1 MSPGPTNNFITNSD
15 TRNLKKR
22 LQQLITISKEL
33 KFLVGFFYFSGIQ
46 ELYTALKSNQ
56 NCNIK
61 VLVGLNVDR
70 TSKGIIEVSYDDK
83 ISNDEKINNFINSI
97 TNAIN
102 IDTFD
107 TKEFYEQAKFFISL
121 IELNKLIIR
130 KTQRPNH
137 SKLYLF
143 RLPESQVGRN
153 TLFITGSSNFTK
165 AGLTTQDEFN
175 VEISDYGFGD
185 AEEYFDGLWS
195 NAIKINESDEIKKRI
210 ITVLKQETLI
220 KEISPFEA
228 YILILKTFL
237 ESYVHKDLSTYVI
250 ELLRKNGYKRYQ
262 YQLDA
267 VKQALAIIETYNGV
281 LIADVVGLGKTI
293 IACATAKQLRKRG
306 IVICPPGLIG
316 DDNRSEGWKKYLDQ
330 FELRDWEV
338 RSLGD
343 LEKTFEYVKEHNDIE
358 VVIVDEAHRFR
369 NQDTKGYEL
378 LKNICRNKIVILLTA
393 TPFNNK
399 PEDVLSLLSFF
410 ITPKKS
416 SITLDSNLVNTFR
429 FIGSLFDKLGFI
441 SKYHN
446 SKDQEKR
453 AKAKNI
459 YQALFDSSEVN
470 ITKVVRKTH
479 QLAKLIREVIEPV
492 TIRRNRLDLQRNPN
506 YRNEVK
512 ELSVVQ
518 NPQEWFYELTPEQ
531 SKFYDEVISEFFAPP
546 DEGGRFKGAIYR
558 PFEYE
563 QGILSEDQKDD
574 NKKETNKESNRELI
588 QQRNLF
594 DIMRRL
600 LVKRFES
607 SFGAFQQS
615 INNFIRITENVLKFI
630 EKTGKG
636 DLEKGEY
643 ILDRDLLEE
652 ILEMEDD
659 EIEEKLLEYER
670 QIADGVYP
678 KKHKRYK
685 IEKFVMKNQ
694 FIKDIQSD
702 LSLFKSIIKRIDE
715 LKLVENDPKAEC
727 LLNHIKDELAKTP
740 AKGEPKRKIVIFS
753 EYSDTVKHLS
763 SKIEK
768 LNPQLAER
776 TLVVYGALGDA
787 RITEINKNF
796 DASAKI
802 KSDDYD
808 ILLSTDKLSEG
819 FNLNRAG
826 MVINY
831 DIPWNPVRVIQRL
844 GRINRISKK
853 VFEHLFIV
861 NFFPTEKGAE
871 FVRSR
876 EIAQNKMFM
885 IHNTLGEDS
894 KIFDPDEEP
903 SPAKLYQKLNQ
914 NPEENDEE
922 SFYTKVINLYT
933 KLAEQYPDIV
943 NKLNSIPKRIKTA
956 KAYPENEM
964 LVFFKKNRLY
974 VKSAKKVDDKV
985 EISDTSLELV
995 LEKIQCEPDTKPLP
1009 IDDEFW
1015 NVYEK
1020 VKEEKVRM
1028 NVPTSEMSIERKAL
1042 NNIEALL
1049 RNNLGDKISEIKPF
1063 LRVLREDIID
1073 YGTLP
1078 DYTLRRISQLKLND
1092 VQNVIDEIT
1101 AIKNE
1106 LGEDYLEKEKKKFEG
1121 EKEIIIAINNKN
1133 K

>member
-1 MSPGPTNNFITNSD
+1 MNNFITNQQTKD
-15 TRNLKKR
+15 LRKR
-22 LQQLITISKEL
+22 INELVKNSEEL
-33 KFLVGFFYFSGIQ
+33 KFLIGFFYFSGIR
-46 ELYTALKSNQ
+46 ELYRELKN
-56 NCNIK
+56 NYKVKIK
-61 VLVGLNVDR
+61 VLIGMNVDYHLGQLVEI
-70 TSKGIIEVSYDDK
+70 TYS
-83 ISNDEKINNFINSI
+83 SNPSDEEKVNDFFQSVKKSINTDF
-97 TNAIN
+97 
-102 IDTFD
+102 FD
-107 TKEFYEQAKFFISL
+107 NKEFYEQVKFFIEL
-121 IELNKLIIR
+121 IKSDRLLIR
-130 KTQRPNH
+130 KTSKPNH

-143 RLPESQVGRN
+143 KLDEQQIGRN
-153 TLFITGSSNFTK
+153 KLFITGSSNLTK
-165 AGLTTQDEFN
+165 AGLTTQNEFN
-175 VEISDYGFGD
+175 VEISDYGYDD
-185 AEEYFDGLWS
+185 AEKYFDDLWAT
-195 NAIKINESDEIKKRI
+195 AIQINEAEDFKKKL
-210 ITVLKQETLI
+210 ITILEEETLV

-237 ESYVHKDLSTYVI
+237 ETYTHKNLGTYLI
-250 ELLRKNGYKRYQ
+250 EILKKNGYKQYQ

-267 VKQALAIIETYNGV
+267 VKQALAIIETYQGV

-316 DDNRSEGWKKYLDQ
+316 DDNKNEGWKKYLDQ

-343 LEKTFEYVKEHNDIE
+343 LEKTFEYVKTHNDIE

-446 SKDQEKR
+446 AKDKEKR
-453 AKAKNI
+453 DKAKNY
-459 YQALFDSSEVN
+459 YQSIFDSPEVN

-506 YRNEVK
+506 YKNEVK
-512 ELSVVQ
+512 ELSIVQ
-518 NPQEWFYELTPEQ
+518 NPQEWFYELTIEQ
-531 SKFYDEVISEFFAPP
+531 SKFYDEVISELFAPP
-546 DEGGRFKGAIYR
+546 DEGGKFKGAIYR

-563 QGILSEDQKDD
+563 QGILSEDDLFNQLKAD
-574 NKKETNKESNRELI
+574 KESNRELI

-607 SFGAFQQS
+607 SFGAFKQS
-615 INNFIRITENVLKFI
+615 INNFIRITKNVWEFI
-630 EKTGKG
+630 EKTGNG
-636 DLEKGEY
+636 DPTKGEY
-643 ILDRDLLEE
+643 ILDRDLLED
-652 ILEMEDD
+652 ILELDVEEMEK
-659 EIEEKLLEYER
+659 KLLEYEQ
-670 QIADGVYP
+670 QIAAGVYP

-685 IEKFVMKNQ
+685 IENFVMKDR
-694 FIKDIQSD
+694 FIEDIQSD
-702 LSLFKSIIKRIDE
+702 LGLLESIIKRIDE
-715 LKLVENDPKAEC
+715 LKLVDNDPKAKC
-727 LLNHIKDELAKTP
+727 LLEHIEKELSKSLN
-740 AKGEPKRKIVIFS
+740 KGEPKRKIVIFS
-753 EYSDTVKHLS
+753 EYADTVKHLS
-763 SKIEK
+763 SKIGQ
-768 LNPQLAER
+768 LNRQLAKR
-776 TLVVYGALGDA
+776 TLVVYGSLGDS
-787 RITEINKNF
+787 RVTEINKNF
-796 DASAKI
+796 DASAKNQT
-802 KSDDYD
+802 DEYD

-861 NFFPTEKGAE
+861 NFFPTEMGAE

-914 NPEENDEE
+914 NPEESDEE

-933 KLAEQYPDIV
+933 ELTKQYPDV
-943 NKLNSIPKRIKTA
+943 VSKLNSFPKRIKTA
-956 KAYPENEM
+956 KSYSENEM
-964 LVFFKKNRLY
+964 LVFFKKNKLF
-974 VKSAKKVDDKV
+974 VKSAKEVDGKV
-985 EISDTSLELV
+985 EIIDTSLELV
-995 LEKIQCEPDTKPLP
+995 LEKIQCTPDTKSLP

-1015 NVYEK
+1015 DVYQK
-1020 VKEEKVRM
+1020 VKEEKLKI

-1042 NNIEALL
+1042 NNIDTLL
-1049 RNNLGDKISEIKPF
+1049 RNNLGNEILEIKPF

-1078 DYTLRRISQLKLND
+1078 DYTLRRIAQLKLNHL
-1092 VQNVIDEIT
+1092 QNVVEEIS
-1101 AIKNE
+1101 AIKSE
-1106 LGEDYLEKEKKKFEG
+1106 LGEDYLEKEKKKYEG
-1121 EKEIIIAINNKN
+1121 EKEIIIAINNLCREFAN
-1133 K
+1133 

>member
-1 MSPGPTNNFITNSD
+1 MNNFITNQPTKDLRKRIKELVKNSD
-15 TRNLKKR
+15 
-22 LQQLITISKEL
+22 EL
-33 KFLVGFFYFSGIQ
+33 KFLIGFFYFSGIR
-46 ELYTALKSNQ
+46 ELYKELKN
-56 NCNIK
+56 NDKVNIK
-61 VLVGLNVDR
+61 VLIGMNVDFHL
-70 TSKGIIEVSYDDK
+70 GQLVEVSYSPKPSDEVK
-83 ISNDEKINNFINSI
+83 VNDFFQSVKKSINTDF
-97 TNAIN
+97 
-102 IDTFD
+102 FD
-107 TKEFYEQAKFFISL
+107 NKEFYEQVKFFIEL
-121 IELNKLIIR
+121 IKSDRLLIR
-130 KTQRPNH
+130 KTSKPNH

-143 RLPESQVGRN
+143 KLDENQIGRN
-153 TLFITGSSNFTK
+153 KLFITGSSNLTQ
-165 AGLTTQDEFN
+165 AGLTTQNEFN
-175 VEISDYGFGD
+175 VEISDYGFDD
-185 AEEYFDGLWS
+185 AEKYFDGLWET
-195 NAIKINESDEIKKRI
+195 AIRINEAEDFKKKLIK
-210 ITVLKQETLI
+210 LLEEETLV

-237 ESYVHKDLSTYVI
+237 ETYTHKNLSTYVI
-250 ELLRKNGYKRYQ
+250 DILKKNGYKQYQ

-316 DDNRSEGWKKYLDQ
+316 DDNRNEGWKKYLGQ
-330 FELRDWEV
+330 FQMNDWEV

-343 LEKTFEYVKEHNDIE
+343 LEKTLEYVKANNDIE
-358 VVIVDEAHRFR
+358 IVIVDEAHRFR
-369 NQDTKGYEL
+369 NQDTKGYEI
-378 LKNICRNKIVILLTA
+378 LKNICRGKSVILLTA

-429 FIGSLFDKLGFI
+429 VIGGLFDKLGFI

-446 SKDQEKR
+446 SKDAKKR
-453 AKAKNI
+453 DKAKSYYRSI
-459 YQALFDSSEVN
+459 FDSPEIN

-479 QLAKLIREVIEPV
+479 QLAKQIREVIEPI

-518 NPQEWFYELTPEQ
+518 NPQEWFYELTIEQ

-546 DEGGRFKGAIYR
+546 DEGGKFKGAIYR

-563 QGILSEDQKDD
+563 QGILSEDDLLNQLRAD
-574 NKKETNKESNRELI
+574 KESNRELI

-600 LVKRFES
+600 LIKRFES

-615 INNFIRITENVLKFI
+615 INNFIRITENVLSFI
-630 EKTGKG
+630 AKTGNG
-636 DLEKGEY
+636 NLYEGEY
-643 ILDRDLLEE
+643 ILDRDLLED
-652 ILEMEDD
+652 ILELD
-659 EIEEKLLEYER
+659 EEKMEERLSDYEQ
-670 QIADGVYP
+670 QIAAGVYP

-685 IEKFVMKNQ
+685 IKNFVMKGS
-694 FIKDIQSD
+694 FIEDIQSD
-702 LSLFKSIIKRIDE
+702 LSLFKSIIERIE
-715 LKLVENDPKAEC
+715 VLKLVENDPKAEC
-727 LLNHIKDELAKTP
+727 LLNHIKAELSKTP
-740 AKGEPKRKIVIFS
+740 NKGEPKRKIVIFS
-753 EYSDTVKHLS
+753 EYADTVRHLS
-763 SKIEK
+763 TKIEQ
-768 LNPQLAER
+768 LNPQLAQR
-776 TLVVYGALGDA
+776 TLVVYGALGDT

-796 DASAKI
+796 DASAK
-802 KSDDYD
+802 KQTDDYD

-853 VFEHLFIV
+853 VFESLFIV

-922 SFYTKVINLYT
+922 SFYTKVINLYSQ
-933 KLAEQYPDIV
+933 LAEQYPDIV

-956 KAYPENEM
+956 KAYSENEM

-985 EISDTSLELV
+985 NDTSLELV
-995 LEKIQCEPDTKPLP
+995 LEKIQCEPETKSLP

-1015 NVYEK
+1015 NIYEK

-1028 NVPTSEMSIERKAL
+1028 KEPTSEMSIERKAL

-1049 RNNLGDKISEIKPF
+1049 QNKLGEKILEIKPF

-1078 DYTLRRISQLKLND
+1078 DYTLRRIAQLKLND
-1092 VQNVIDEIT
+1092 VQNVVEEIT
-1101 AIKNE
+1101 SIQTE

>member
-1 MSPGPTNNFITNSD
+1 MNNFITNQPTKD
-15 TRNLKKR
+15 LRKR
-22 LQQLITISKEL
+22 INELVKNSEEL
-33 KFLVGFFYFSGIQ
+33 KFLIGFFYFSGIR
-46 ELYTALKSNQ
+46 ELYNELKN
-56 NCNIK
+56 NDKVTIK
-61 VLVGLNVDR
+61 VLVGMNVDYHL
-70 TSKGIIEVSYDDK
+70 GQLVEISYS
-83 ISNDEKINNFINSI
+83 SNPSDEKKVNDFFQSVKKSINTDF
-97 TNAIN
+97 
-102 IDTFD
+102 FD
-107 TKEFYEQAKFFISL
+107 NKEFYEQVKFFIEL
-121 IELNKLIIR
+121 IKSDRLLIR
-130 KTQRPNH
+130 KTSKPNH

-143 RLPESQVGRN
+143 KLDEKQIGRN
-153 TLFITGSSNFTK
+153 KLFITGSSNLTQ
-165 AGLTTQDEFN
+165 AGLSKQNEFN
-175 VEISDYGFGD
+175 VEISDYGYDD
-185 AEEYFDGLWS
+185 AEKYFDELWET
-195 NAIKINESDEIKKRI
+195 AIRINEAEDFKKKL
-210 ITVLKQETLI
+210 ITLLEEETLV

-228 YILILKTFL
+228 YVLILKNFL
-237 ESYVHKDLSTYVI
+237 ETYIHKNLSTYVI
-250 ELLRKNGYKRYQ
+250 EILKMNGYKQYQ

-306 IVICPPGLIG
+306 VVICPPGLIG
-316 DDNRSEGWKKYLDQ
+316 DDNGGEGWKKYLDQ
-330 FELRDWEV
+330 FELRDWKV

-416 SITLDSNLVNTFR
+416 SITLDSNLVITFR

-453 AKAKNI
+453 SKAKNY
-459 YQALFDSSEVN
+459 YQSIFDSPEIN

-479 QLAKLIREVIEPV
+479 QLAKQIREVIEPI

-512 ELSVVQ
+512 QLSVVQ
-518 NPQEWFYELTPEQ
+518 NPQEWFYELTIGQ

-546 DEGGRFKGAIYR
+546 DEGGKFKGAIYR

-563 QGILSEDQKDD
+563 QGIVSGDDLSNQNPD
-574 NKKETNKESNRELI
+574 KESNRELI

-607 SFGAFQQS
+607 SFSAFQQS

-636 DLEKGEY
+636 DFENGEY
-643 ILDRDLLEE
+643 ILDRDLLEN
-652 ILEMEDD
+652 ILELDEEEME
-659 EIEEKLLEYER
+659 KSLLEYEQ
-670 QIADGVYP
+670 QIAAGVYP

-685 IEKFVMKNQ
+685 IKNFVMKGR
-694 FIKDIQSD
+694 FIEDIQSD
-702 LSLFKSIIKRIDE
+702 LSLFKRIINRIDE
-715 LKLVENDPKAEC
+715 LKLVDNDPKAEC
-727 LLNHIKDELAKTP
+727 LLNHIKDELSKTP

-753 EYSDTVKHLS
+753 EYADTVRHLS
-763 SKIEK
+763 TKIEQ
-768 LNPQLAER
+768 LDSQLAER

-796 DASAKI
+796 DASAKNQT
-802 KSDDYD
+802 DDYD

-853 VFEHLFIV
+853 VFEYLFIV

-922 SFYTKVINLYT
+922 SFYTKVVNLYSQ
-933 KLAEQYPDIV
+933 LAERYPDIV
-943 NKLNSIPKRIKTA
+943 KKLNTFPKRIKTA
-956 KAYPENEM
+956 KAYSENEM
-964 LVFFKKNRLY
+964 LVFFRKNRLY

-995 LEKIQCEPDTKPLP
+995 LDKIKCELETKSLP

-1015 NVYEK
+1015 NIYEK
-1020 VKEEKVRM
+1020 VKEEKVRR
-1028 NVPTSEMSIERKAL
+1028 NIPTSEMSIERKAL

-1049 RNNLGDKISEIKPF
+1049 RNNSGEEILAIKPF

-1078 DYTLRRISQLKLND
+1078 DYSLRRIAQLKLND
-1092 VQNVIDEIT
+1092 LKNIVEEIT

-1121 EKEIIIAINNKN
+1121 EKEIIIAINNLSREFAN
-1133 K
+1133 

>member
-1 MSPGPTNNFITNSD
+1 MNNFITNQPTKDLRKRINELVKNSD
-15 TRNLKKR
+15 
-22 LQQLITISKEL
+22 EL
-33 KFLVGFFYFSGIQ
+33 KFLIGFFYFSGIR
-46 ELYTALKSNQ
+46 ELYSELKN
-56 NCNIK
+56 NDKVRIK
-61 VLVGLNVDR
+61 VLVGMNVDYHLGQLVEI
-70 TSKGIIEVSYDDK
+70 TYSSNPSDEEKVSDFFHSVK
-83 ISNDEKINNFINSI
+83 KSIN
-97 TNAIN
+97 T
-102 IDTFD
+102 DYFD
-107 TKEFYEQAKFFISL
+107 NREFYEQVKFFIEL
-121 IELNKLIIR
+121 IKSDRLLIR
-130 KTQRPNH
+130 KTSKPNH

-143 RLPESQVGRN
+143 KLDENQVGRN
-153 TLFITGSSNFTK
+153 KLFITGSSNLTK
-165 AGLTTQDEFN
+165 AGLTTQNEFN
-175 VEISDYGFGD
+175 VEISDYGFDD
-185 AEEYFDGLWS
+185 AEKYFDELWET
-195 NAIKINESDEIKKRI
+195 AIRINETEDFKKKLVKI
-210 ITVLKQETLI
+210 LEEETLV

-237 ESYVHKDLSTYVI
+237 ETYKHKNIGTHLI
-250 ELLRKNGYKRYQ
+250 ELFKKNGYKQYQ

-267 VKQALAIIETYNGV
+267 VSQALAIIETYNGV

-293 IACATAKQLRKRG
+293 IACAIAKRLGKLG
-306 IVICPPGLIG
+306 VVICPPGLIG
-316 DDNRSEGWKKYLDQ
+316 DDNRTEGWKKYLDQ

-343 LEKTFEYVKEHNDIE
+343 LEKTFEYIKEHNDIE

-399 PEDVLSLLSFF
+399 PEDVLSLLSLF

-446 SKDQEKR
+446 ARD
-453 AKAKNI
+453 KAKRDKAKI
-459 YQALFDSSEVN
+459 YYKSIFDSSEVN
-470 ITKVVRKTH
+470 ITEVVRKTH

-492 TIRRNRLDLQRNPN
+492 TIRRNRLDLQKNP
-506 YRNEVK
+506 YYKNEVK
-512 ELSVVQ
+512 ELSTVL
-518 NPQEWFYELTPEQ
+518 NPQEWFYELTDEQ

-546 DEGGRFKGAIYR
+546 DEGGKFKGAIYR

-563 QGILSEDQKDD
+563 QGILAEDQKDD
-574 NKKETNKESNRELI
+574 KKKETDKESNRELI

-615 INNFIRITENVLKFI
+615 INNFIRITENVLEFI
-630 EKTGKG
+630 KKTGNG
-636 DLEKGEY
+636 DLKKGEY
-643 ILDRDLLEE
+643 ILDRDLLED
-652 ILEMEDD
+652 ILALDVEEME
-659 EIEEKLLEYER
+659 KRLLEYEQ
-670 QIADGVYP
+670 QIAAGVYP

-685 IEKFVMKNQ
+685 IEKFVMKDR
-694 FIKDIQSD
+694 FIEDIQSD
-702 LSLFKSIIKRIDE
+702 LALFERIKERIKE

-727 LLNHIKDELAKTP
+727 LLSHIKAELEKP
-740 AKGEPKRKIVIFS
+740 NNGEPKRKIVIFS
-753 EYSDTVKHLS
+753 EYADTVKHLS
-763 SKIEK
+763 SIIEQ
-768 LNPQLAER
+768 LNPQLEKR
-776 TLVVYGALGDA
+776 TLVVYGSLGDSKV
-787 RITEINKNF
+787 TEINKNF
-796 DASAKI
+796 DASAK
-802 KSDDYD
+802 KQSDDYD

-853 VFEHLFIV
+853 VFEYLYIV

-914 NPEENDEE
+914 NPEESDEE
-922 SFYTKVINLYT
+922 SFYTKVINLYHN
-933 KLAEQYPDIV
+933 LAEQFPDVMKKI
-943 NKLNSIPKRIKTA
+943 NSLPKRIKSA
-956 KAYPENEM
+956 KQYSENEM
-964 LVFFKKNRLY
+964 LVFFKKNRMY
-974 VKSAKKVDDKV
+974 VKTAKKVDDKI
-985 EISDTSLELV
+985 EINDTSLELV
-995 LEKIQCEPDTKPLP
+995 LEKIQCTPDTKSLP

-1015 NVYEK
+1015 SVYEK
-1020 VKEEKVRM
+1020 VKEEKVSM

-1042 NNIEALL
+1042 NNIDALL
-1049 RNNLGDKISEIKPF
+1049 RNNLGEEILEIKPF

-1092 VQNVIDEIT
+1092 VKNVVEEIT

-1121 EKEIIIAINNKN
+1121 EKEIIIAINNLSREFAN
-1133 K
+1133 

>member
-1 MSPGPTNNFITNSD
+1 MNNFITNQPTKDLRRRINELVKNSD
-15 TRNLKKR
+15 
-22 LQQLITISKEL
+22 EL
-33 KFLVGFFYFSGIQ
+33 KFLIGFFYFSGIR
-46 ELYTALKSNQ
+46 ELYNELKTNDKV
-56 NCNIK
+56 ILK
-61 VLVGLNVDR
+61 VLVGMNVDFHF
-70 TSKGIIEVSYDDK
+70 GQLVEVSYSPKPSNKEKVDDFFQSVK
-83 ISNDEKINNFINSI
+83 KSIN
-97 TNAIN
+97 T
-102 IDTFD
+102 DYFD
-107 TKEFYEQAKFFISL
+107 TKEFYEQVKFFIEL
-121 IELNKLIIR
+121 IKSDRLLIR
-130 KTQRPNH
+130 KTSKPNH

-143 RLPESQVGRN
+143 KLDENQIGRN
-153 TLFITGSSNFTK
+153 KLFITGSSNLTR
-165 AGLTTQDEFN
+165 AGLTTQNEFN
-175 VEISDYGFGD
+175 VEISDYGFDD
-185 AEEYFDGLWS
+185 AEKYFDDLWET
-195 NAIKINESDEIKKRI
+195 AIRINEAEDFKIKL
-210 ITVLKQETLI
+210 ITLLEEETLV

-237 ESYVHKDLSTYVI
+237 ETYTHKNLSTYVI
-250 ELLRKNGYKRYQ
+250 DTLKRNGYKQYQ

-338 RSLGD
+338 RSSGD
-343 LEKTFEYVKEHNDIE
+343 LEKTFEYVKSHNDIE
-358 VVIVDEAHRFR
+358 LVIVDEAHRFR

-429 FIGSLFDKLGFI
+429 FIGGLFDKLGFI

-446 SKDQEKR
+446 AKDKEKR
-453 AKAKNI
+453 DRAKNI

-492 TIRRNRLDLQRNPN
+492 TIRRNRLDLQKNP
-506 YRNEVK
+506 YYKNEVK
-512 ELSVVQ
+512 ELSIVQ
-518 NPQEWFYELTPEQ
+518 NPQEWFYELTSEQ
-531 SKFYDEVISEFFAPP
+531 SNFYDKVISEFFAPP
-546 DEGGRFKGAIYR
+546 DEEGKFKGAIYR

-563 QGILSEDQKDD
+563 QGILSGDD
-574 NKKETNKESNRELI
+574 LFNQNPDKESNRELI

-643 ILDRDLLEE
+643 ILDRDLLEN
-652 ILEMEDD
+652 ILELDED
-659 EIEEKLLEYER
+659 EMEEKLLEYEK
-670 QIADGVYP
+670 QIASGVYP

-685 IEKFVMKNQ
+685 IENFVMKDH

-727 LLNHIKDELAKTP
+727 LLNHIKVELAKTP
-740 AKGEPKRKIVIFS
+740 DNGEPKRKIVIFS
-753 EYSDTVKHLS
+753 EYADTIKHLS

-768 LNPQLAER
+768 LNPPLAER

-796 DASAKI
+796 DASANK
-802 KSDDYD
+802 KTDDYD

-853 VFEHLFIV
+853 VFENLFIV

-876 EIAQNKMFM
+876 EIAQTKMFM

-903 SPAKLYQKLNQ
+903 SPAKLYQKINQ

-922 SFYTKVINLYT
+922 SFYTKVINLYHN
-933 KLAEQYPDIV
+933 LAEQYPDV
-943 NKLNSIPKRIKTA
+943 MKNLNTFPKRIKVA
-956 KAYPENEM
+956 KAFSENEM

-985 EISDTSLELV
+985 EISDTSFELV
-995 LEKIQCEPDTKPLP
+995 LGKIQCTPETQALP

-1015 NVYEK
+1015 NIYEK

-1042 NNIEALL
+1042 NNIDALL
-1049 RNNLGDKISEIKPF
+1049 RNNLGDEILEIKPF

-1078 DYTLRRISQLKLND
+1078 DYTMRRIAQLKLND
-1092 VQNVIDEIT
+1092 LQNVVEEIIS
-1101 AIKNE
+1101 IKNE

-1121 EKEIIIAINNKN
+1121 EKEIIIAINNIK

>member
-1 MSPGPTNNFITNSD
+1 MNNFITNQQTKD
-15 TRNLKKR
+15 LRKR
-22 LQQLITISKEL
+22 INELVKNSEEL
-33 KFLVGFFYFSGIQ
+33 KFLIGFFYFSGIR
-46 ELYTALKSNQ
+46 ELYRELKN
-56 NCNIK
+56 NYKVKIK
-61 VLVGLNVDR
+61 VLIGMNVDYHLGQLVEI
-70 TSKGIIEVSYDDK
+70 TYS
-83 ISNDEKINNFINSI
+83 SNPSDEEKVNDFFQSVKKSINTDF
-97 TNAIN
+97 
-102 IDTFD
+102 FD
-107 TKEFYEQAKFFISL
+107 NKEFYEQVKFFIEL
-121 IELNKLIIR
+121 IKSDRLLIR
-130 KTQRPNH
+130 KTSKPNH

-143 RLPESQVGRN
+143 KLDEQQIGRN
-153 TLFITGSSNFTK
+153 KLFITGSSNLTK
-165 AGLTTQDEFN
+165 AGLTTQNEFN
-175 VEISDYGFGD
+175 VEISDYGYDD
-185 AEEYFDGLWS
+185 AEKYFDDLWAT
-195 NAIKINESDEIKKRI
+195 AIQINEAEDFKKKL
-210 ITVLKQETLI
+210 ITILEEETLV

-237 ESYVHKDLSTYVI
+237 ETYTHKNLGTYLI
-250 ELLRKNGYKRYQ
+250 EILKKNGYKQYQ

-267 VKQALAIIETYNGV
+267 VKQALAIIETYQGV

-316 DDNRSEGWKKYLDQ
+316 DDNKNEGWKKYLDQ

-338 RSLGD
+338 RSLGE
-343 LEKTFEYVKEHNDIE
+343 LEKTFEYVKTHNDIE

-446 SKDQEKR
+446 AKDKEKR
-453 AKAKNI
+453 DKAKNY
-459 YQALFDSSEVN
+459 YQSIFDSPEVN

-506 YRNEVK
+506 YKNEVK
-512 ELSVVQ
+512 ELSIVQ
-518 NPQEWFYELTPEQ
+518 NPQEWFYELTAEQ

-546 DEGGRFKGAIYR
+546 DEGGKFKGAIYR

-563 QGILSEDQKDD
+563 QGILSEDDLFNQLKAD
-574 NKKETNKESNRELI
+574 KESNRELI

-607 SFGAFQQS
+607 SFGAFKQS
-615 INNFIRITENVLKFI
+615 INNFIRITNNVLKFI
-630 EKTGKG
+630 EKTGNG
-636 DLEKGEY
+636 DLTKGEY
-643 ILDRDLLEE
+643 ILDRDLLED
-652 ILEMEDD
+652 ILQLDVEEMEK
-659 EIEEKLLEYER
+659 KLLEYEQ
-670 QIADGVYP
+670 QIAAGVYP

-685 IEKFVMKNQ
+685 IENFVMKDR
-694 FIKDIQSD
+694 FIEDIQSD
-702 LSLFKSIIKRIDE
+702 LGLLKSIIKRIDE
-715 LKLVENDPKAEC
+715 LKLVDNDPKAKC
-727 LLNHIKDELAKTP
+727 LFEHIEKELSKSP
-740 AKGEPKRKIVIFS
+740 DKGEPKRKIVIFS
-753 EYSDTVKHLS
+753 EYADTVKHLS
-763 SKIEK
+763 SKIEL
-768 LNPQLAER
+768 LNPQLAKR
-776 TLVVYGALGDA
+776 TLVVYGSLGDS
-787 RITEINKNF
+787 RVTEINKNF
-796 DASAKI
+796 DASAKNQT
-802 KSDDYD
+802 DEYD

-914 NPEENDEE
+914 NPEESDEE

-933 KLAEQYPDIV
+933 ELTKQYPDV
-943 NKLNSIPKRIKTA
+943 VSKLNSFPKRIKTA
-956 KAYPENEM
+956 KSYSENEM
-964 LVFFKKNRLY
+964 LVFFKKNKLY
-974 VKSAKKVDDKV
+974 VKSAKEVDGKV
-985 EISDTSLELV
+985 EINDTSLELV
-995 LEKIQCEPDTKPLP
+995 LEKIQCTPDTKSLP
-1009 IDDEFW
+1009 IDDKFW
-1015 NVYEK
+1015 EIYQK
-1020 VKEEKVRM
+1020 VKEEKVKI
-1028 NVPTSEMSIERKAL
+1028 NVPTSELSVERKAL
-1042 NNIEALL
+1042 NNIDTLL
-1049 RNNLGDKISEIKPF
+1049 RYNLGKEILEIKPF

-1078 DYTLRRISQLKLND
+1078 DYTLRRIAQLKLNHM
-1092 VQNVIDEIT
+1092 QNVVEEIS
-1101 AIKNE
+1101 AIKSE
-1106 LGEDYLEKEKKKFEG
+1106 LGEDYLEKEKKKYEG
-1121 EKEIIIAINNKN
+1121 EKEIIIAINNLCREFAN
-1133 K
+1133 

>member
-1 MSPGPTNNFITNSD
+1 MNNFITNQQTKD
-15 TRNLKKR
+15 LRKR
-22 LQQLITISKEL
+22 INELVKNSEEL
-33 KFLVGFFYFSGIQ
+33 KFLIGFFYFSGIR
-46 ELYTALKSNQ
+46 ELYRELKN
-56 NCNIK
+56 NYKVKIK
-61 VLVGLNVDR
+61 VLIGMNVDYHLGQLVEI
-70 TSKGIIEVSYDDK
+70 TYS
-83 ISNDEKINNFINSI
+83 SNPSDEEKVNDFFQSVKKSINTDF
-97 TNAIN
+97 
-102 IDTFD
+102 FD
-107 TKEFYEQAKFFISL
+107 NKEFYEQVKFFIEL
-121 IELNKLIIR
+121 IKSDRLLIR
-130 KTQRPNH
+130 KTSKPNH

-143 RLPESQVGRN
+143 KLDEQQIGRN
-153 TLFITGSSNFTK
+153 KLFITGSSNLTK
-165 AGLTTQDEFN
+165 AGLSTQNEFN
-175 VEISDYGFGD
+175 VEISDYGYDD
-185 AEEYFDGLWS
+185 AEKYFDDLWAT
-195 NAIKINESDEIKKRI
+195 AIQINEAEDFKKKL
-210 ITVLKQETLI
+210 ITILEEETLV

-237 ESYVHKDLSTYVI
+237 ETYTHKNLGTYLI
-250 ELLRKNGYKRYQ
+250 EILKKNGYKQYQ

-267 VKQALAIIETYNGV
+267 VKQALAIIETYQGV

-316 DDNRSEGWKKYLDQ
+316 DDNKNEGWKKYLDQ

-343 LEKTFEYVKEHNDIE
+343 LEKTFEYVKTHNDIE

-446 SKDQEKR
+446 AKDKEKR
-453 AKAKNI
+453 DKAKI
-459 YQALFDSSEVN
+459 YYQSIFDSPEVN

-506 YRNEVK
+506 YKNEVK
-512 ELSVVQ
+512 ELSIVQ
-518 NPQEWFYELTPEQ
+518 NPQEWFYELTTEQ
-531 SKFYDEVISEFFAPP
+531 SKFYDEVISEIFAPP
-546 DEGGRFKGAIYR
+546 DEGGKFKGAIYR

-563 QGILSEDQKDD
+563 QGILSEDDLFNQLKTD
-574 NKKETNKESNRELI
+574 KESNRELI

-607 SFGAFQQS
+607 SFGAFEQS
-615 INNFIRITENVLKFI
+615 IYNFIRITNNVLKFI
-630 EKTGKG
+630 KKTGNG
-636 DLEKGEY
+636 DPTKGEY
-643 ILDRDLLEE
+643 ILDRDLLED
-652 ILEMEDD
+652 ILVLDVEEMEK
-659 EIEEKLLEYER
+659 KLVEYEQ
-670 QIADGVYP
+670 QIAAGVYP

-685 IEKFVMKNQ
+685 IENFVMKDR
-694 FIKDIQSD
+694 FIEDIQSD
-702 LSLFKSIIKRIDE
+702 LGLLDSIIKRIDE
-715 LKLVENDPKAEC
+715 LKLVDNDPKAKC
-727 LLNHIKDELAKTP
+727 LLEHIEKELSKSP
-740 AKGEPKRKIVIFS
+740 DKGEPKRKIVIFS
-753 EYSDTVKHLS
+753 EYADTVKHLS
-763 SKIEK
+763 AKIK
-768 LNPQLAER
+768 QLNPQLSER
-776 TLVVYGALGDA
+776 TLVVYGSLGDS
-787 RITEINKNF
+787 RVTEINKNF
-796 DASAKI
+796 DASAKNQT
-802 KSDDYD
+802 DEYD

-914 NPEENDEE
+914 NPEESDEE
-922 SFYTKVINLYT
+922 SFYTKVISIYT
-933 KLAEQYPDIV
+933 ELTKQYPDV
-943 NKLNSIPKRIKTA
+943 VSKLNSFPKRIKTA
-956 KAYPENEM
+956 KSYSENEM
-964 LVFFKKNRLY
+964 LVFFKKNKLY
-974 VKSAKKVDDKV
+974 VKSAREVDGKV
-985 EISDTSLELV
+985 EINDTSLELV
-995 LEKIQCEPDTKPLP
+995 LEKIQCTPDTKSLP
-1009 IDDEFW
+1009 IDDKFW
-1015 NVYEK
+1015 EIYQK
-1020 VKEEKVRM
+1020 VKEEKVKI
-1028 NVPTSEMSIERKAL
+1028 NVPTSEMSVERKAL
-1042 NNIEALL
+1042 NNIDTLL
-1049 RNNLGDKISEIKPF
+1049 RYNLGKEILEIKPF

-1078 DYTLRRISQLKLND
+1078 DYTLRRIAQLKLNHM
-1092 VQNVIDEIT
+1092 QNVVEEIS
-1101 AIKNE
+1101 AIKSE
-1106 LGEDYLEKEKKKFEG
+1106 LGEDYLEKEKKKYEG
-1121 EKEIIIAINNKN
+1121 EKEIIIAINNLCREFAN
-1133 K
+1133 